1 MFRGAFQFGHED
13 PLETVS
19 RWLQGPLAIFA
30 LWLLGFLV
38 VGVLAGLAGPLL
50 LNAGRPVFR
59 LKLDLSRLDPVA
71 GIGRMF
77 SVRNLFALAKGL
89 AVTILLAAVALV
101 YFYGAFDSLLLAP
114 TASLSGAMTRLASLV
129 GQGVLWIM
137 AAVAA
142 IALMDTAFQMS
153 SFRREM
159 RMTYQELRDEL
170 KESEGS
176 PEVRQRLRSLQR
188 SRATRRTMAAV
199 EQADVLIVN
208 PTHYAVALKY
218 QIDTMAAPI
227 VVAKGA
233 DEVALRMRSMALSSA
248 VPVAQAPSL
257 ARWLTARVDV
267 GEPIPPTA
275 YAVVARVL
283 AWAYE
288 AKARPESSIPLDSSA
303 GDSLE

>member
-1 MFRGAFQFGHED
+1 
-13 PLETVS
+13 
-19 RWLQGPLAIFA
+19 
-30 LWLLGFLV
+30 
-38 VGVLAGLAGPLL
+38 
-50 LNAGRPVFR
+50 
-59 LKLDLSRLDPVA
+59 
-71 GIGRMF
+71 
-77 SVRNLFALAKGL
+77 
-89 AVTILLAAVALV
+89 
-101 YFYGAFDSLLLAP
+101 
-114 TASLSGAMTRLASLV
+114 
-129 GQGVLWIM
+129 M